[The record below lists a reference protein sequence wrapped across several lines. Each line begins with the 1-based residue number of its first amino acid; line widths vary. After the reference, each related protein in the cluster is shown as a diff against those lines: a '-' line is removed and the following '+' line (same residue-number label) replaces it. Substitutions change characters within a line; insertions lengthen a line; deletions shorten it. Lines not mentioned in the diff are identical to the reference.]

1 MEIIKFFILL
11 LFIGNEW
18 ITSVL
23 LMKFIEDYCVS
34 YTNNTSLYNYNI
46 RDLFKK
52 TSIYLMPMV
61 NPDGV
66 DLVTGF
72 YKEDN
77 SIYQSF
83 KNISLSY
90 PSIPFPSG
98 FKANF
103 NGVDFKNYQPIY
115 KVL

>member
-1 MEIIKFFILL
+1 MEKIKFSIQL
-11 LFIGNEW
+11 LFTGNEW

-34 YTNNTSLYNYNI
+34 YTNNTSIYNYNI
-46 RDLFKK
+46 RSLFTK
-52 TSIYLMPMV
+52 TSIYIMPMV

-72 YKEDN
+72 YKEN
-77 SIYQSF
+77 SSVYQTF
-83 KNISLSY
+83 RNISLNYST
-90 PSIPFPSG
+90 IPFPSG

-103 NGVDFKNYQPIY
+103 NGVVLKNYQP
-115 KVL
+115 